1 MKEFGDFENLPV
13 LDLCFL
19 AHAREAARSNLE
31 IRDADRV
38 LIGHPER
45 ELPRSFREQR
55 PGAVAVWGV
64 DVLEAGEPRQEM
76 PGVTGVLIVVEP
88 RDGGHHDRARFAG
101 KVAPGSVQEVADG
114 ARRIGCATLER
125 RGRGSGS
132 GGFTVVRGLEAR
144 REGGEAAVDPDLAAA
159 DRRLERRAGGGEGP
173 GSRKRAEQP
182 RAHEPSR
189 RATKPR

>member
-19 AHAREAARSNLE
+19 AHAREAARSNFE

-55 PGAVAVWGV
+55 PGAVAVLAF

-76 PGVTGVLIVVEP
+76 PRVAGVLIAVEP
-88 RDGGHHDRARFAG
+88 PDGGHAPRPRFAA
-101 KVAPGSVQEVADG
+101 KLAPAS
-114 ARRIGCATLER
+114 
-125 RGRGSGS
+125 
-132 GGFTVVRGLEAR
+132 
-144 REGGEAAVDPDLAAA
+144 
-159 DRRLERRAGGGEGP
+159 
-173 GSRKRAEQP
+173 
-182 RAHEPSR
+182 
-189 RATKPR
+189 